1 MLYFSFNNYAILKI
15 DQFQQNLN
23 VSTKIK
29 NRVKERVIMS
39 HLNWFSGGNERG
51 KQAETIITDLLDGLK
66 TNTGNK
72 ALQQVLESYL
82 EELEQ
87 KNTSVP
93 LILSRMNLD
102 ISKAITIDG
111 VPLSDY
117 QSKKLKTLTS
127 ISNIRYGY

>member
-1 MLYFSFNNYAILKI
+1 
-15 DQFQQNLN
+15 
-23 VSTKIK
+23 
-29 NRVKERVIMS
+29 MS

-66 TNTGNK
+66 KNTGNK